1 MRSCKTLKNDH
12 RRFPV
17 PHPAYTS
24 TNLEEGQNYVWESS
38 TKTQKIWFGNDS
50 ALCSNH
56 FHDHP
61 LSFHQ
66 FLDWWSSIFHAYF
79 PYLFSMFSMHFGMI
93 FLYRYSKG
101 NSDGSHG
108 SPGTIGLV
116 ELHRLLIREAGAH
129 CWGGALH
136 GFILVSSGI
145 YTISYYPIHTCHMCC
160 TYNFFIFL
168 DFVFVKSSLY
178 IYIYIYTHV
187 YSRHVYN
194 VPED

>member
-38 TKTQKIWFGNDS
+38 TKTQKNLIWQR
-50 ALCSNH
+50 LCSM
-56 FHDHP
+56 FKP
-61 LSFHQ
+61 FS
-66 FLDWWSSIFHAYF
+66 WSSTFIPSIFGLMIFHF
-79 PYLFSMFSMHFGMI
+79 PCIFSIFIFHVFSMHFGMI

-145 YTISYYPIHTCHMCC
+145 YTISYYPIHT
-160 TYNFFIFL
+160 YNFFIFL

-178 IYIYIYTHV
+178 IYTHV